1 MTHVKNERRT
11 AGQPST
17 PNTFCPLFVSSFR
30 RIEIMGDDIGRE
42 VAYAEEVEDFFEEED
57 FEEEVDDIEEV
68 DDDDGMD
75 GDLVD
80 GGTWLSDV
88 SRGRQ
93 VGSAG
98 GGGILRPCVPMR
110 VSLRPCFSLTGYAS
124 ELNS

>member
-1 MTHVKNERRT
+1 
-11 AGQPST
+11 
-17 PNTFCPLFVSSFR
+17 
-30 RIEIMGDDIGRE
+30 MGDDIGRE

-98 GGGILRPCVPMR
+98 GEFCAHACQCVCRCGRASHSLGTRP
-110 VSLRPCFSLTGYAS
+110 
-124 ELNS
+124 N